1 MYNSLY
7 TRKRKSRK
15 KSKQLLEAERKHSKW
30 LLTQGLNGKNRFKSL
45 AFKCETAPPPKTYAT
60 ANDLKGKD
68 DKPIHTMG
76 TPCYK
81 KEVFKTTKTY
91 TIAPAYNK
99 GAYQVISKREV
110 RNIGK

>member
-1 MYNSLY
+1 LHPMYNSLY
-7 TRKRKSRK
+7 TRKRKSER

-30 LLTQGLNGKNRFKSL
+30 LLAQGLNGVK
-45 AFKCETAPPPKTYAT
+45 TAPPPKTYAT
-60 ANDLKGKD
+60 ANDLKVQN

-76 TPCYK
+76 TPCYRK
-81 KEVFKTTKTY
+81 QVFKTTKTY

-110 RNIGK
+110 KNIGK